1 MTVRQFLKS
10 EAFKCIVV
18 LLAIAL
24 VAGGLLAI
32 LNDLLAV
39 SAEERTMRAIES
51 VYGQQLEYET
61 LEYDAADLTNDY
73 GSIDQ
78 AYLLENGAY
87 MLRSTGGDGY
97 KNGTVT
103 LWVILSPSDDGALG
117 IYKVVVEE
125 YAKQTLMSQFGD
137 SFYAVYTAHNSE
149 LADGD
154 VWFSVDSSGIQNTQ
168 AGATMSSRAINNAVN
183 CALYFARNVLQ
194 GGEV

>member
-1 MTVRQFLKS
+1 MTVKQFLKS

-51 VYGQQLEYET
+51 VYGQQMEYET
-61 LEYDAADLTNDY
+61 LEYDAADLTNEY

-103 LWVILSPSDDGALG
+103 MWVILSPADDGSLG
-117 IYKVVVEE
+117 IYKVVMQE
-125 YAKQTLMSQFGD
+125 YAKQTLMSQFGE

-149 LADGD
+149 LADGEI
-154 VWFSVDSSGIQNTQ
+154 WFSVDASGIQNTQ

-194 GGEV
+194 GGEA